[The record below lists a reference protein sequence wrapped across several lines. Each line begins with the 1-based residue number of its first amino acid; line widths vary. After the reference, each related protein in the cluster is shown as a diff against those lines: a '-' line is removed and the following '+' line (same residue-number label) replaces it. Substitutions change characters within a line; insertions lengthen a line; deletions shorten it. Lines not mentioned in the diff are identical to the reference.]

1 MQNLMRQGEPV
12 YVLDTDTYSQ
22 FLRGQEQITRRILE
36 TPPSNL
42 YLCAI
47 TPEELLRGRLDA
59 INQARSQKSPFISA
73 AYDYLLD
80 LVRELNKIR
89 ILRYNEDAENLFQ
102 SWPTAWKRAGSQD
115 CRIAVVAVV
124 NGFTVV
130 TCNTSH
136 FSRIEQVNYEDW
148 SL

>member
-1 MQNLMRQGEPV
+1 M

-22 FLRGQEQITRRILE
+22 FLRGQEQITRRVLQ
-36 TPPSNL
+36 TPPSAL

-59 INQARSQKSPFISA
+59 INQARSQKSLFISA

-80 LVRELNKIR
+80 LIKELNKVQ
-89 ILRYNEDAENLFQ
+89 ILRYSQDAEKLFQ
-102 SWPTAWKRAGSQD
+102 SWPTALKRAGSQD
-115 CRIAVVAVV
+115 CRIAAVAAVH
-124 NGFTVV
+124 GFVVV
-130 TCNTSH
+130 TCNTAD
-136 FSRIEQVNYEDW
+136 FSRIAQVNYENW